1 MDVRSPKEN
10 ILKKIR
16 QALANPVP
24 LPFPE
29 SEGNQPFFHKSEE
42 DLSILFAHQFS
53 GLQGK
58 FKFANNQ
65 QELIEQFYQL
75 LEHKEWKKIYCKEPK
90 LLPLLTAL
98 NITPYD
104 NLADCDVSITS
115 CKNLV
120 ARTGSIV
127 LSSEQE
133 FGRTSSVY
141 APIHIC
147 IAFTNQ
153 IVFDLQD
160 VFSAIKSNHNS
171 HLPSLIT
178 FASGPSRTADIEK
191 TLVTGVHGPKEVYC
205 FLVEE

>member
-16 QALANPVP
+16 QALVNPVP

-75 LEHKEWKKIYCKEPK
+75 L
-90 LLPLLTAL
+90 
-98 NITPYD
+98 
-104 NLADCDVSITS
+104 
-115 CKNLV
+115 
-120 ARTGSIV
+120 
-127 LSSEQE
+127 
-133 FGRTSSVY
+133 
-141 APIHIC
+141 
-147 IAFTNQ
+147 
-153 IVFDLQD
+153 
-160 VFSAIKSNHNS
+160 
-171 HLPSLIT
+171 
-178 FASGPSRTADIEK
+178 
-191 TLVTGVHGPKEVYC
+191 
-205 FLVEE
+205 